1 VVKLE
6 IERVPYSPIVT
17 RPKLTLPGGKQL
29 AVFVVPNIEFYEYLP
44 PPSPLRDP
52 WPRTPHPDLLGY
64 GTRDYGNRIG
74 LWRLFEAMDRFDVRG
89 TVSLNVALLDHF
101 PDILEA
107 CEKRNWDYLG
117 HGLYNSRYFYG
128 LPEAEERA
136 VIADCVATFRKYT
149 GRQLQGWLS
158 PAITFTPNTPDL
170 VAEAGISYYCDW
182 VHDDQPFP
190 MRVRK
195 GRLIT
200 MPYVMD
206 TNDAV
211 LWRTGHE
218 GEEFARMTK
227 DRFDVL
233 YREGAQS
240 ARFMCIPLHPYIMGQ
255 PHRIKYVEDVLD
267 YICRHDGVWMATGGE
282 FADWYYE
289 CAYATIASHVGMGT
303 EP

>member
-1 VVKLE
+1 ME

-17 RPKLTLPGGKQL
+17 RPKLTLPGGKRL
-29 AVFVVPNIEFYEYLP
+29 AVFVVPNIEYYEYLP
-44 PPSPLRDP
+44 PPSPHRDP
-52 WPRTPHPDLLGY
+52 WPRTPHPDVLGY
-64 GTRDYGNRIG
+64 GIRDYGNRVG
-74 LWRLFEAMDRFDVRG
+74 LWRLFEAMDRFNVRG

-107 CEKRNWDYLG
+107 CEKRKWDFLG

-136 VIADCVATFRKYT
+136 VIADCVATFRKHT

-158 PAITFTPNTPDL
+158 PAITFTANTPDL

-190 MRVRK
+190 MRVRN

-227 DRFDVL
+227 NQFDVL
-233 YREGAQS
+233 YREGEQS
-240 ARFMCIPLHPYIMGQ
+240 ARFMCITLHPYIMGQ
-255 PHRIKYVEDVLD
+255 PHRITYVEDLLD
-267 YICRHDGVWMATGGE
+267 YICDHDGVWMATGRE
-282 FADWYYE
+282 IADWYYE
-289 CAYATIASHVGMGT
+289 NAYATIASHVGMSA
-303 EP
+303 

>member
-1 VVKLE
+1 ME

-17 RPKLTLPGGKQL
+17 RPKLKLPGGKRI
-29 AVFVVPNIEFYEYLP
+29 AVYVVPNIEFYEYLP

-52 WPRTPHPDLLGY
+52 WPRTPHPDVLNY
-64 GTRDYGNRIG
+64 GIRDYGNRVG
-74 LWRLFEAMDRFDVRG
+74 LWRMFDVLDHFNVRG

-107 CEKRNWDYLG
+107 CERRKWDFLG
-117 HGLYNSRYFYG
+117 HGLYNTRYFHG
-128 LPEAEERA
+128 LAESEERE
-136 VIADCVATFRKYT
+136 VINACVETFRNYT

-158 PAITFTPNTPDL
+158 PAITFTSNTPDL

-200 MPYVMD
+200 MPYAMD

-211 LWRTGHE
+211 MWRTGHE
-218 GEEFARMTK
+218 GLEFARATK
-227 DRFDVL
+227 DQFDTL
-233 YREGAQS
+233 YREGEDS
-240 ARFMCIPLHPYIMGQ
+240 ARFMCVPLHPYIMGQ

-267 YICRHDGVWMATGGE
+267 HITRHEGVWMATGAE
-282 FADWYYE
+282 VAEWYYKN
-289 CAYATIASHVGMGT
+289 AYVSIAAHAGM
-303 EP
+303 EH

>member
-1 VVKLE
+1 ME

-17 RPKLTLPGGKQL
+17 RPKLTLPGGKRI
-29 AVFVVPNIEFYEYLP
+29 AVYVVPNIEFYEYLP

-52 WPRTPHPDLLGY
+52 WPRTPHPDVLGY
-64 GTRDYGNRIG
+64 GVRDYGNRVG
-74 LWRLFEAMDRFDVRG
+74 LWRMFEVMDKFNVRG

-107 CEKRNWDYLG
+107 CERRKWDFLG
-117 HGLYNSRYFYG
+117 HGLYNTRYFHG
-128 LPEAEERA
+128 ISESEERD
-136 VIADCVATFRKYT
+136 VIAACVGTYRNYT

-158 PAITFTPNTPDL
+158 PAITFTSNTPDL
-170 VAEAGISYYCDW
+170 MAEAGISYYCDW

-190 MRVRK
+190 IRVRK

-200 MPYVMD
+200 MPYAMD

-211 LWRTGHE
+211 MWRTGHE
-218 GEEFARMTK
+218 GPEFARMTK
-227 DRFDVL
+227 DQFDTL
-233 YREGAQS
+233 YREGAES

-267 YICRHDGVWMATGGE
+267 HITRHDGVWMATGSE
-282 FADWYYE
+282 VAEWYYKN
-289 CAYATIASHVGMGT
+289 AYTSMATHAGM
-303 EP
+303 EN